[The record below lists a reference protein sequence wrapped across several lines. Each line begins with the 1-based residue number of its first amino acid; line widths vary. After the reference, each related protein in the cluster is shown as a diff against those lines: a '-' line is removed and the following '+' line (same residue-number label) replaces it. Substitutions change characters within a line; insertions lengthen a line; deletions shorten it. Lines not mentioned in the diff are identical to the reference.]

1 MAWTPASQPGGMNEI
16 VVDTDVISFIFKGH
30 TIGSRYEADL
40 SGRVCLIS
48 FMTVAELARWA
59 IERNWSPQRTAWL
72 HTYLRRFTVVDS
84 SPDLCEKWGEA
95 MVSAI
100 RAGRRIE
107 PSDAWIAAT
116 ALLFGVPLLTHN
128 RTVYSGVP
136 GLNLISYA

>member
-59 IERNWSPQRTAWL
+59 IERNWSPQRNSLAA
-72 HTYLRRFTVVDS
+72 YIF
-84 SPDLCEKWGEA
+84 A
-95 MVSAI
+95 AI
-100 RAGRRIE
+100 HGGGFKPRPMREMG
-107 PSDAWIAAT
+107 
-116 ALLFGVPLLTHN
+116 
-128 RTVYSGVP
+128 
-136 GLNLISYA
+136 